1 MNEVKL
7 FNLGYCEE
15 KEFTRVIC
23 VCRYHEKYIFSYNK
37 KRKGFEIPGGHIEE
51 GENWKEACKREVYEE
66 TGGIIKNLKPI
77 CVYKINSFGILCF
90 AEIEKL
96 EELPKEF
103 EMEKIMLTDRLPNN
117 LSFKESHTLFFN
129 KVLSEIEKEFDY

>member
-1 MNEVKL
+1 MCDVQL
-7 FNLGYCEE
+7 FDLGFCKEE
-15 KEFTRVIC
+15 EYTRAVC
-23 VCRYHEKYIFSYNK
+23 VCRYKGKYIFSYNK
-37 KRKGFEIPGGHIEE
+37 KREGFEIPGGHIEP
-51 GENWKEACKREVYEE
+51 GESWEEACKREIYEE
-66 TGGIIKNLKPI
+66 TGGVIKELKPI

-103 EMEKIMLTDRLPNN
+103 EMEKIILSEKLPDN

-129 KVLSEIEKEFDY
+129 KVLNQIGE